1 MLTVYDFLNTDEIL
15 QTLSTLEGVKKFK
28 LQKASVFKALPTIE
42 KRKYRQVKF
51 NDTTIVCIKVTPD
64 LFVIDCDNLHS
75 FKAIS
80 TLINNYGVKTL
91 TTRSPY
97 GGHFYFKRQNG
108 EYIPDCTPS
117 NKTDIKKSY
126 ASPLDYYD
134 KSTILDVQF
143 FTSDTRQN
151 TPIFDG
157 NKNSYYRRVSETDD
171 IALLPTN
178 LYEALHDLIRS
189 YRMASSS
196 TKSFVAPMP
205 IDKNGNC
212 KIFTFSRT
220 VAKAVREWTKAG
232 DIPSFEFLS
241 LYNSYDPDFAFD
253 KISNRNETLNRIAFW
268 AGRSGFLTDR
278 EWRDFVVLMYEQY
291 FEQLSTPDDP
301 FTMAEVNRTILK
313 SGKFEQYFNDK
324 ETTKELIKQRNIGRP
339 LAKSD
344 AIRSFIASGKTE
356 FLALNPIASGDSNRF
371 LYFNLN
377 KGGHKFVAKLS
388 RTAALNLVLSSTAL
402 QDDYLK
408 LGQNLKTGE
417 PTYQLDETNCF
428 YAKFIEST
436 TKPSTTLFTLNSTD
450 CFTVDFSYFKQND
463 NVQKSLEKLKSGNYD
478 TDDIT
483 KRFEKTY
490 YHYVSYRNFFSKK
503 AHRQAKFEGDLGT
516 FLSQSR
522 PLHSM
527 PVFRDDGGTG
537 KDTLLANLFTMC
549 LYGVPSYQDMAY
561 RDYMASL
568 IVKEIYSFN
577 VVAPASPDLLIGN
590 SFNALM
596 ESRAVIFSETGGETL
611 SKKNIETFVE
621 KMKSYVST
629 QYIQLHK
636 KGKDPVGIANNKYY
650 AWFTNY
656 SEEIILNKKQNR
668 RFYIYNGIREV
679 DVRLPESRRAV
690 YKELGY
696 DMSTID
702 FSNEESEIWSVFKQ
716 DEQAILDY
724 LIIVAPFREDYCGYS
739 TLPFDAL
746 ADDEFIDEEST
757 FEDLTADDSSTALD
771 YAKSVLNE
779 FTQYDGEAKIE
790 NIRKHAYQADSPLR
804 PIATMLAELCY
815 RQKDI
820 LDFAEFDT
828 KTYYIVKQLT
838 DEIMR
843 IPIISSFRTGSNTA
857 RTYLNKE
864 IKIRLV
870 RDSTKTTSSKLAFK

>member
-1 MLTVYDFLNTDEIL
+1 MSQLTVYDFLNTSEIL
-15 QTLSTLEGVKKFK
+15 QILSTPEGIKRFK

-42 KRKYRQVKF
+42 KRKYRQTKF
-51 NDTTIVCIKVTPD
+51 NDTTLVCIKVTPD
-64 LFVIDCDNLHS
+64 LFIVDCDNLHS
-75 FKAIS
+75 FNAIQK
-80 TLINNYGVKTL
+80 LLDCYKVKTL
-91 TTRSPY
+91 VTRSPY

-108 EYIPDCTPS
+108 EYIPDCIPS
-117 NKTDIKKSY
+117 NKSDIRKSY
-126 ASPLDYYD
+126 ADPLDYYS
-134 KSTILDVQF
+134 KASILDLQF

-151 TPIFDG
+151 TPVFDG
-157 NKNSYYRRVSETDD
+157 NQNGYYKRVSDTDD
-171 IALLPTN
+171 IAVLPTD
-178 LYEALHDLIRS
+178 LYQAFHDLTRS

-196 TKSFVAPMP
+196 TKSFVAP
-205 IDKNGNC
+205 DANG

-220 VAKAVREWTKAG
+220 VAKAIRQWTKAN

-241 LYNSYDPDFAFD
+241 LYNNYDPSFSFD
-253 KISNRNETLNRIAFW
+253 KISNRNETLNQIAFW

-278 EWRDFVVLMYEQY
+278 EWRDFVTLMYEQY
-291 FEQLSTPDDP
+291 FAQLNTPNDP
-301 FTMAEVNRTILK
+301 FTFEEVQRTILK
-313 SGKFEQYFNDK
+313 PGKFEQYFNDK
-324 ETTKELIKQRNIGRP
+324 DTTKELIKQRNIGRP
-339 LAKSD
+339 SAKSD

-356 FLALNPIASGDSNRF
+356 FLALNPIASGESNRF

-377 KGGHKFVAKLS
+377 RGGHKFVAKLS
-388 RTAALNLVLSSTAL
+388 RTAALNLVLSSTTL

-408 LGQNLKTGE
+408 LGQNSKTGE

-450 CFTVDFSYFKQND
+450 CFTVDFSYFKQNE

-478 TDDIT
+478 IDDIT

-490 YHYVSYRNFFSKK
+490 YHYVSFRNFFSQKS
-503 AHRQAKFEGDLGT
+503 HRQAKFEGDLGT
-516 FLSQSR
+516 FLTQSR

-537 KDTLLANLFTMC
+537 KDTLLANLFTLC
-549 LYGVPSYQDMAY
+549 LYGVPSYQDMSY
-561 RDYMASL
+561 RDYMASQ
-568 IVKEIYSFN
+568 IVKEMYSFN

-596 ESRAVIFSETGGETL
+596 ESRAVIFSETGGEVL

-636 KGKDPVGIANNKYY
+636 KGKDPIGIANNKYY

-656 SEEIILNKKQNR
+656 PDEIVQNKKQNR
-668 RFYIYNGIREV
+668 RFYVYNGIRDV
-679 DVRLPESRRAV
+679 DVRLPESRKAV
-690 YKELGY
+690 YEKLGY
-696 DMSTID
+696 DLEKID
-702 FSNEESEIWSVFKQ
+702 FSTEESEIWSVFKH

-724 LIIVAPFREDYCGYS
+724 LLIAAPFKEDYCGYS

-746 ADDEFIDEEST
+746 SDDEFLDETSSFT
-757 FEDLTADDSSTALD
+757 DLTADDSSTALD
-771 YAKSVLNE
+771 YAKGALNE
-779 FTQYDGEAKIE
+779 FTSYDGEVKVDNVKQHAFDAKSE
-790 NIRKHAYQADSPLR
+790 LR
-804 PIATMLAELCY
+804 QVASIFAELCY
-815 RQKDI
+815 RQ
-820 LDFAEFDT
+820 LDLQEFAEFDT

-838 DEIMR
+838 DEIMK
-843 IPIISSFRTGSNTA
+843 IPIISSFRIGSNEA
-857 RTYLNKE
+857 RAYLNRE

-870 RDSTKTTSSKLAFK
+870 KSPSKTTSSKLALK